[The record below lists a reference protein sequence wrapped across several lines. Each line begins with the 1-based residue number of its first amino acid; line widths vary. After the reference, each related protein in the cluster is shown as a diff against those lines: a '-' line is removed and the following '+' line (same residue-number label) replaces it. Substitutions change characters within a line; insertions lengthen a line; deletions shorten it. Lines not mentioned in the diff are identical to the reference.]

1 MFIDNQR
8 EYHHTEKN
16 KKQKPILEEIEGSPP
31 KAGPPRAEKK
41 INIRSKISRVKLLKY
56 LPYVLSKKERG
67 VLILLLLAIVIS
79 FFFLGVRYYKGL
91 TQEVPRHGGYFTEGT
106 VGQPKLVNPILCQ
119 TNDVDMDLSM
129 LIYSGLIKYNSSGE
143 LIPDLAEGYEISE
156 DGKNYIF
163 HLRRN
168 IKWHDDFKLTAD
180 DVIFTVELIK
190 NPEYKSPLYP
200 NFQGVAIEKVDDF
213 TLKFVLDEPFSPF
226 LYEQTI
232 FGILPKHIWENVL
245 PENFALAEY
254 NLRPIGTGPYQFEEY
269 KKDKQGNIN
278 SYVLVLNENYHLDK
292 PFLEKITFLFFEDE
306 ADLIQAFQDKEITGV
321 SYIPAEYKKDLEK
334 EGINFYSVSLPKFY
348 ALFFNQPKNEHLKN
362 KEVRKALAYA
372 IDKQEIIDK
381 ALNGQAVPAHTPI
394 LPGFLGHNPEIKK
407 YEYNQKRALELLN
420 KAGWKDTDEEGN
432 RLKEG
437 QPLEIIITS
446 VDQPPFPQVLDIIKE
461 AWENIGI
468 KVHIKLYDPAKLQ
481 VEYIKPRNYEVLLYG
496 ELMMHDPDPWPFW
509 HSSQRLDPGLNLTS
523 FKDEAVDDLLGE
535 ARHTLDQDERAKKY
549 LHFQNILAE
558 EIPAIFL
565 YSPTYLYGVDKKI
578 KGIKLDRITFPSDRF
593 AEINMWYVKTKR
605 AWK

>member
-1 MFIDNQR
+1 MLFKNQR
-8 EYHHTEKN
+8 DFSFPDKE
-16 KKQKPILEEIEGSPP
+16 KQKLKKFQFRQLKYLLRVLSRKEKGILFLLLLVIVISLSFLGSRYYKEHSQEIP
-31 KAGPPRAEKK
+31 KAGGHFIE
-41 INIRSKISRVKLLKY
+41 
-56 LPYVLSKKERG
+56 G
-67 VLILLLLAIVIS
+67 VI
-79 FFFLGVRYYKGL
+79 
-91 TQEVPRHGGYFTEGT
+91 
-106 VGQPKLVNPILCQ
+106 GQPKLVNPILCQ
-119 TNDVDMDLSM
+119 TNDVDMDLST

-143 LIPDLAEGYEISE
+143 LIPDLAEGYEISK

-163 HLRRN
+163 HLREN
-168 IKWHDDFKLTAD
+168 IKWHDDFELTAD

-278 SYVLVLNENYHLDK
+278 SYDLVLNENYHLDK

-306 ADLIQAFQDKEITGV
+306 ADLIQAFQNKEITGV
-321 SYIPAEYKKDLEK
+321 SYIPTEYKKDLEK

-381 ALNGQAVPAHTPI
+381 ALNGQALPAHTPI

-407 YEYNQKRALELLN
+407 YEYNQERALELLN
-420 KAGWKDTDEEGN
+420 KAGWKDIDEKGN

-437 QPLEIIITS
+437 QPLEITITS

-461 AWENIGI
+461 AWENIGV
-468 KVHIKLYDPAKLQ
+468 KVHVKLYDPAKLQ

-535 ARHTLDQDERAKKY
+535 ARHILDQNKRAKKY

-593 AEINMWYVKTKR
+593 AEINMWYVKIRRT
-605 AWK
+605 WK